1 MKYEENKISG
11 KTKSSTNLFYQRD
24 TGYIWYFNSFRLTF
38 SCAFHFAHFPFD
50 SHECSMRYGDA
61 FGQIP
66 NVIFEPPKLM
76 YGDWKSVIDEEP
88 IILNGLT
95 QFEVKLKPLS
105 SFEVEISG
113 NNYSYTGVIFSLKR
127 KNMGRLD
134 SGYYYPTS
142 AFAILSMISYLI
154 NPDVVRNTAMLKT
167 LHTVTT

>member
-1 MKYEENKISG
+1 
-11 KTKSSTNLFYQRD
+11 
-24 TGYIWYFNSFRLTF
+24 
-38 SCAFHFAHFPFD
+38 
-50 SHECSMRYGDA
+50 MRYGDA

-66 NVIFEPPKLM
+66 NVIFEPPILN
-76 YGDWKSVIDEEP
+76 YGNWKSVVEEEP

-127 KNMGRLD
+127 KNMGQLD

-154 NPDVVRNTAMLKT
+154 NPDVVRITFLKHFFFVYSTTT
-167 LHTVTT
+167 LNMM